1 MLAKNVKWRKQPSS
15 APDDCGLPIDR
26 KFIIETNN
34 SHKPEWL
41 VQTSYG
47 YAVLPE
53 KLFNL
58 IPDNNLKRLTDLS
71 PLKASII
78 KVSDTL
84 RIEFTI
90 PKGE

>member
-1 MLAKNVKWRKQPSS
+1 MVAKNVKWRKESS
-15 APDDCGLPIDR
+15 STPDDFGLPIDR
-26 KFIIETNN
+26 KFIIETNDSN
-34 SHKPEWL
+34 KPEWL

-53 KLFNL
+53 KLFDL
-58 IPDNNLKRLTDLS
+58 IPENDLKRLTSLS

-90 PKGE
+90 PKDE